1 MTTLTLSQPGSSDFP
16 ALFTAIGSDGQKYFY
31 ATKEY
36 IDRGFVDDG
45 KQTYPLFALRNPNV
59 FDTASFIKL
68 PSTEGLGEK
77 AKKVYSNPTEGYLW
91 KQSDF
96 LKATNGAIPQP
107 TYQITADRPAIQ
119 GMVDFQGQPTY
130 ATGATPNNDASFISA
145 DENIINYRVARQS
158 SGGNFLSNFVNNLV
172 GGDIGKAF
180 ASIDPS
186 RAISRELTNLY
197 QPVEKT
203 ISKELAQLDKD
214 LSLSEN
220 APLLAAIAVS
230 VAMPGVG
237 SAIGQQMIAAGL
249 LPAATSAA
257 VATAIGTGVA
267 NAALQV
273 AQGKSAEDA
282 LKGAVVGGVAGFAG
296 GQVGDYLVA
305 DPGAVKNFV
314 SSTAANM
321 VAGKDPE
328 TAAKTALVQTG
339 IQGTADLIST
349 AQAEKYLEKLPIP
362 DYLNVTTPPTSADTI
377 AIYPETNP
385 NLVNETIS
393 DITTLP
399 AGTVEGINAT
409 LPTTLVGDTPIDYS
423 LTPAAKSVTVDDVV
437 KNIVLENLDT
447 SLQTGTLT
455 ADQIDTALNTL
466 TGGYTLGGTTE
477 GIKATMPD
485 TVVTGTE
492 PVDYTLNT
500 ITGGEGLTLPTSPN
514 LESMGGGQG
523 LTADVVGGVL
533 SEEGLTRTGDVIL
546 GDPNSFINTTLPLST
561 DTIDTSTKTDESTDT
576 PLTKEQVEAM
586 IKLALT
592 LAAADQAAKVIT
604 DATSSGD
611 EQTQTG
617 FPYIPSDIS
626 GWARPEYTQ
635 TWQAPLDLNSLF
647 TTDNLLG
654 GTQWAG
660 LQGNQFA
667 NIPQVSMSDFISSI
681 QNGKV

>member
-1 MTTLTLSQPGSSDFP
+1 MAARAFRVYDPNTGLPKDQYWPTGEKIVFND
-16 ALFTAIGSDGQKYFY
+16 A
-31 ATKEY
+31 
-36 IDRGFVDDG
+36 GFA
-45 KQTYPLFALRNPNV
+45 FNPSIPS
-59 FDTASFIKL
+59 ASGGGGL
-68 PSTEGLGEK
+68 LGEI
-77 AKKVYSNPTEGYLW
+77 AKLDPT
-91 KQSDF
+91 
-96 LKATNGAIPQP
+96 T
-107 TYQITADRPAIQ
+107 
-119 GMVDFQGQPTY
+119 
-130 ATGATPNNDASFISA
+130 
-145 DENIINYRVARQS
+145 
-158 SGGNFLSNFVNNLV
+158 
-172 GGDIGKAF
+172 
-180 ASIDPS
+180 
-186 RAISRELTNLY
+186 AISREVTNVL

-249 LPAATSAA
+249 IPATTSAA
-257 VATAIGTGVA
+257 VASAIGTGVA

-296 GQVGDYLVA
+296 GQVGDYLVG

-339 IQGTADLIST
+339 IQGTADFISNRE
-349 AQAEKYLEKLPIP
+349 AEKYLENLPIP
-362 DYLNVTTPPTSADTI
+362 DYLNAGPAPTSADVI
-377 AIYPETNP
+377 AAFPETNP
-385 NLVNETIS
+385 NLVET
-393 DITTLP
+393 P
-399 AGTVEGINAT
+399 
-409 LPTTLVGDTPIDYS
+409 
-423 LTPAAKSVTVDDVV
+423 LT
-437 KNIVLENLDT
+437 N
-447 SLQTGTLT
+447 LT
-455 ADQIDTALNTL
+455 ADQIDTALSTL

-477 GIKATMPD
+477 GIKATLPN

-492 PVDYTLNT
+492 PIDYTLNT

-514 LESMGGGQG
+514 LDVMGGGQG
-523 LTADVVGGVL
+523 ITGNVTNAVV
-533 SEEGLTRTGDVIL
+533 SEAGLTPTGNVSLGDVT
-546 GDPNSFINTTLPLST
+546 SFINTGEPVTTNKTYTYDDGSTLTVDKDGNVVGYT
-561 DTIDTSTKTDESTDT
+561 DATDT
-576 PLTKEQVEAM
+576 PYTGTVEPLSSPLTKSQVEGL
-586 IKLALT
+586 IKLGLGIYGASQVS
-592 LAAADQAAKVIT
+592 DVVR
-604 DATSSGD
+604 DAIASGD
-611 EQTQTG
+611 EEPQGG
-617 FPYIPSDIS
+617 FPFTPSDIS
-626 GWARPEYTQ
+626 GWASPTYTQ
-635 TWQAPLDLNSLF
+635 TFKGPIDLNSLF